1 MSRAYGAELRGQ
13 LLRKFWQIELA
24 AFLIGGVALAA
35 LFRGGNPL
43 ASIPSGGRRLSVGA
57 LVVASGMVTSSLV
70 AVQLFKSWEGDEE
83 VTRSYPMTGFD
94 DISFSNPEALEIA
107 EQVQPFIVKNTD
119 RIKAK
124 AAKYEEATA
133 ASFGEVLP
141 DHADELAPQEGEVI
155 VVAEADPQGSQV
167 GTRVRAE
174 MYPLLQQY
182 LGEDVF
188 AMRTIS
194 GDISSNGTVAER
206 GFVQDE
212 AEAGPGIPVVAV
224 KGDHDTA
231 ATVEQLQDNDVT
243 MPDFD
248 VTDVS
253 ELRVVAGNDPA
264 FKTLFGGMVV
274 NETGV
279 SETELGEMLRTQI
292 DDEEDVN
299 FSLIVL
305 FHQPRS
311 VAGFLG
317 ISSTAD
323 LKAADGRATTPWD
336 DGIPDAPAG
345 TINMGHYHDPDGP
358 WVVWNTDGDTVT
370 WTVVSQLGTSGG
382 GRGEPD
388 VQPVLDAVLDPV
400 EDGQHAAPV
409 LQRGDRAA
417 DRVRR
422 DQRRHRRCRDDRGPG
437 RRRAS
442 RRAAGARE
450 RVRPPDRN
458 RVGAPPVGVP
468 SERGRLERDAPAGG
482 PVLPVGRR
490 RPDRVRPARL
500 RAAAGHR
507 RLLAEPPPAR
517 LAEPGLAALPRRPRQ
532 GRHVI
537 RYDERGHG
545 LSDWDVDDHSLEARV
560 ADLEAVVDRRR
571 ARPVRADGD
580 VAGRPGRRSSTPTAT
595 PSGSA
600 GCMFYGSY
608 AAPVGTPPPSS
619 SSSTTP
625 SSR

>member
-1 MSRAYGAELRGQ
+1 MKLDKERLRRGALLFVAHGFVAALVCAPIAAEQALEGARFEDRLGTLPVEISLSHNDVSTLDTGVLGSIYWERTGFAGFGASIRATGPPEAGGSLASYVSPRFIEANAQLVSDPDEVARVYGAELRGQ

-24 AFLIGGVALAA
+24 AFLLGGVALAA
-35 LFRGGNPL
+35 LFRGANPL
-43 ASIPSGGRRLSVGA
+43 ASIPTGGRRLSVGA
-57 LVVASGMVTSSLV
+57 LIVASGMVTSSLV
-70 AVQLFKSWEGDEE
+70 AVQLFKNWEGDQEI
-83 VTRSYPMTGFD
+83 VRSYPMPGFE

-124 AAKYEEATA
+124 AAKYEDATA

-141 DHADELAPQEGEVI
+141 DHADELAPREGELI

-182 LGEDVF
+182 LGEDAF

-194 GDISSNGTVAER
+194 GDVSSNGTVAER

-212 AEAGPGIPVVAV
+212 AGAGPGIPVVAV

-253 ELRVVAGNDPA
+253 GLRVVAGNDPA

-279 SETELGEMLRTQI
+279 SETELGEMLRSKI
-292 DDEEDVN
+292 DDEEDADAP
-299 FSLIVL
+299 LIVL

-323 LKAADGRATTPWD
+323 LRAAEGRATTPWD

-382 GRGEPD
+382 VEENPTFNRFSTPFSTPLKTVSMHLQYFNEETGLQTGYAEIGVATDGTVTIGDRVDVGLPDGEP
-388 VQPVLDAVLDPV
+388 VPV
-400 EDGQHAAPV
+400 
-409 LQRGDRAA
+409 
-417 DRVRR
+417 
-422 DQRRHRRCRDDRGPG
+422 
-437 RRRAS
+437 
-442 RRAAGARE
+442 
-450 RVRPPDRN
+450 
-458 RVGAPPVGVP
+458 
-468 SERGRLERDAPAGG
+468 SEF
-482 PVLPVGRR
+482 
-490 RPDRVRPARL
+490 
-500 RAAAGHR
+500 
-507 RLLAEPPPAR
+507 
-517 LAEPGLAALPRRPRQ
+517 
-532 GRHVI
+532 
-537 RYDERGHG
+537 
-545 LSDWDVDDHSLEARV
+545 
-560 ADLEAVVDRRR
+560 DL
-571 ARPVRADGD
+571 
-580 VAGRPGRRSSTPTAT
+580 
-595 PSGSA
+595 
-600 GCMFYGSY
+600 
-608 AAPVGTPPPSS
+608 
-619 SSSTTP
+619 TTE
-625 SSR
+625 SE